1 MMIIKD
7 SVRKRNELTNKIVKA
22 ILLVATVISASMI
35 ILIIWQISGRGLRP
49 FFHDYDGTT
58 VNFFL
63 FITGTKYYAPLYR
76 IGFVIIDTLYIV
88 FLSILLTTPIA
99 VLTALFIVKM
109 APKVLGNILNTIV
122 EVLAAIPSIIFG
134 VFGNGYVVI
143 WVKALAKA
151 VGVTTAGGLSVLSTV
166 IVLTMMILPTVT
178 MLAVTS
184 IKSVPADIEQGS
196 LALGASETQT
206 YFRISIQAAKPGIFA
221 GIILGVG
228 RALGEATAVSL
239 VSGNAGSGPSFS
251 IFDTTRT
258 LTSTI
263 LIGFNETT
271 GLDYDI
277 RFSIGIVLI
286 AVILITNFIL
296 NAVKKRMSRYYA
308 S

>member
-1 MMIIKD
+1 MVIKD
-7 SVRKRNELTNKIVKA
+7 SVRKRHEAVNKLVKA
-22 ILLVATVISASMI
+22 ILLIAAVISASMI

-49 FFHDYDGTT
+49 FFHDYDGVK
-58 VNFFL
+58 VNVFL
-63 FITGTKYYAPLYR
+63 FLTGLKYYAPLYR

-109 APKVLGNILNTIV
+109 APNVIGNTLNTVV

-134 VFGNGYVVI
+134 VFGSGYVVV
-143 WVKALAKA
+143 WVRELASLF
-151 VGVTTAGGLSVLSTV
+151 GVTTAGGLSTLSTV

-178 MLAVTS
+178 MLSVTAIKAVP
-184 IKSVPADIEQGS
+184 KNIEEGS

-206 YFRISIQAAKPGIFA
+206 YFNISIQAAKPGIFA
-221 GIILGVG
+221 GVILGVG

-239 VSGNAGSGPSFS
+239 VSGNAGSGPTLSLFG
-251 IFDTTRT
+251 TTRT

-263 LIGFNETT
+263 LIGLKETQ

-277 RFSIGIVLI
+277 RFSIGLVLI
-286 AVILITNFIL
+286 AVILITNLIL
-296 NAVKKRMSRYYA
+296 NKVKKGMSKYYE